1 MFWSPHR
8 ASQSTGMSIAST
20 YHGVPLLC
28 QVSAS
33 GRCKFKILRMAPK
46 SLPCGLVTGKSLM

>member
-1 MFWSPHR
+1 MFWEPSPR
-8 ASQSTGMSIAST
+8 IASTGMSIAST

-46 SLPCGLVTGKSLM
+46 SLPCGLVSGKSLM